1 MNPNLYLHGVIYFFK
16 FQIILDDESP
26 VTEKLLSNVTAL
38 QKAASRPNLGITA
51 LIDTELCYF
60 LSHVTL

>member
-16 FQIILDDESP
+16 IQIILHDESP

-38 QKAASRPNLGITA
+38 QKAASRQNLAITA

-60 LSHVTL
+60 LSRVTL